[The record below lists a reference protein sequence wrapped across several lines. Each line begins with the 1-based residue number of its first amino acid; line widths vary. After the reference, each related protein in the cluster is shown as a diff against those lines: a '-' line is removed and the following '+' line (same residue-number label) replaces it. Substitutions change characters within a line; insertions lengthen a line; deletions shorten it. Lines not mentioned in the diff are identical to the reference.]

1 MFRKGTLRLFVAI
14 FPPAQVAEALVR
26 TLDAFTVPRASEG
39 WPPLPTHRAVDASK
53 VHLTL
58 VFIGESPAKELRTIG
73 ESVERSCAGLGGFV
87 LTPTAL
93 VTIPPD
99 VPRSPPALIAATTDA
114 PPALLE
120 IQRRLA
126 IRLARPRKPGRVEHF
141 LPHLTLCRFPVG
153 TRGGP
158 WQRTLSGTEQAE
170 TTFSVSRVD
179 LVASVL
185 TQAGAVY
192 EVVGGARLG

>member
-1 MFRKGTLRLFVAI
+1 
-14 FPPAQVAEALVR
+14 
-26 TLDAFTVPRASEG
+26 
-39 WPPLPTHRAVDASK
+39 
-53 VHLTL
+53 
-58 VFIGESPAKELRTIG
+58 
-73 ESVERSCAGLGGFV
+73 
-87 LTPTAL
+87 
-93 VTIPPD
+93 
-99 VPRSPPALIAATTDA
+99 
-114 PPALLE
+114 
-120 IQRRLA
+120 
-126 IRLARPRKPGRVEHF
+126 VEHF